1 MAHNLSSSRYSLA
14 CELHQGIITSRIKD
28 QVKVPC
34 TAARRRLAGD
44 VSALESKIG
53 KPDRFVPDITV
64 EVEFEDKTYRRK
76 SAFLVM
82 IEKILTEGLA
92 LSSSL

>member
-1 MAHNLSSSRYSLA
+1 M
-14 CELHQGIITSRIKD
+14 
-28 QVKVPC
+28 V
-34 TAARRRLAGD
+34 RRRFAED
-44 VSALESKIG
+44 VRALESNRIAYIG

-82 IEKILTEGLA
+82 IEKILAEGLA